1 VPWWPWGG
9 EGGEKSGR
17 GEMLTN
23 RGQASVPCAACVPA
37 DGDGDGD
44 AGGCTAAFAV
54 TSRAAWVCLAVP
66 VDLVAEL
73 HGTHGRQSQ
82 RTQTLPV
89 GASLKTVPINPQDC
103 TRLAVDGNV
112 AYRKHRRR

>member
-1 VPWWPWGG
+1 VAV
-9 EGGEKSGR
+9 GR
-17 GEMLTN
+17 GGRRKKRPRRDLLTN

-37 DGDGDGD
+37 DGD